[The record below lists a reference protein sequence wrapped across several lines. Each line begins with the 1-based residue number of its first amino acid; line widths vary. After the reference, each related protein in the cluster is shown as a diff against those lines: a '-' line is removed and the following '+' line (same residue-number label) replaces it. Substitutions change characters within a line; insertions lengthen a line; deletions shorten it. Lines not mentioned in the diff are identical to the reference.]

1 MSDAEVGWYRWDDI
15 DDEPLNSKLS
25 RKYVTGK
32 DVMLAQIS
40 FKEGCVVPRHFHP
53 NEQLT
58 WVIDG
63 VLRFQVG
70 EGAGEQIDVRAGEV
84 IRIPA
89 GVPHA
94 AEALEDTFE
103 VDIFSPP
110 RQDWIDK
117 TDDYLR
123 DDRS

>member
-1 MSDAEVGWYRWDDI
+1 MSDAGVGWYRWDDI
-15 DDEPLNSKLS
+15 DHEQMNKKLS

-32 DVMLAQIS
+32 DVMLAQI
-40 FKEGCVVPRHFHP
+40 FFDEGCLVPEHSHP

-58 WVIDG
+58 WVING
-63 VLRFQVG
+63 VLRFRVG
-70 EGAGEQIDVRAGEV
+70 EEPGEQIDVRAGEV

-89 GVPHA
+89 GVPHQ

-117 TDDYLR
+117 TDAYLR
-123 DDRS
+123 DES